1 MNQPIYMQ
9 IAEQLR
15 SNIQQA
21 TYQAGEK
28 LPTEMQLAERFG
40 VNRHT
45 VRNAI
50 ALLKDEGLVRV
61 DRGRGT
67 FVAATPIK
75 YAIGK
80 RVRYNENLKAQG
92 IDASY
97 KTIRTLEMPADVA
110 IAKALK
116 IDIGAEVVLIERLGL
131 ANDRPISIASS
142 YFPVELFPNLI
153 GVWQNYDSVSKLAR
167 EVYHYDH
174 IRHSTSISA
183 RIVQEADARLLEVPL
198 NHPILLTESVNVNE
212 EAVAIEY
219 GVTRFSGEM
228 MEMVISMDSE

>member
-1 MNQPIYMQ
+1 MNQPIYTQ

-50 ALLKDEGLVRV
+50 SLLKDEGLVRV

-97 KTIRTLEMPADVA
+97 KTIRTLEMPADAA

-116 IDIGAEVVLIERLGL
+116 IDLGTEVVLIERLGL
-131 ANDRPISIASS
+131 ANNQPISIASS
-142 YFPVELFPNLI
+142 YFPVKLFPNLI
-153 GVWQNYDSVSKLAR
+153 DVWEKYDSVSKLVW

-174 IRHSTSISA
+174 IRYSTRISA

-198 NHPILLTESVNVNE
+198 NYPILLTESVNVNE

-228 MEMVISMDSE
+228 MEMVISMDN

>member
-1 MNQPIYMQ
+1 MTRAIYLQ
-9 IAEQLR
+9 IAEELK

-28 LPTEMQLAERFG
+28 LPTEIQLAERFG

-67 FVAATPIK
+67 FVSATPIK

-80 RVRYNENLKAQG
+80 RVRYSENLKAQG

-97 KTIRTLEMPADVA
+97 KTIRILEMPADVA

-116 IDIGAEVVLIERLGL
+116 IDIGAKVLKR
-131 ANDRPISIASS
+131 S
-142 YFPVELFPNLI
+142 
-153 GVWQNYDSVSKLAR
+153 VWLK
-167 EVYHYDH
+167 
-174 IRHSTSISA
+174 
-183 RIVQEADARLLEVPL
+183 
-198 NHPILLTESVNVNE
+198 
-212 EAVAIEY
+212 
-219 GVTRFSGEM
+219 
-228 MEMVISMDSE
+228 